1 MHQDGG
7 RIEIPGMIIMKKK
20 AFTGNYAVSEA
31 MRQINPDVV
40 AAYPITPQSSIVET
54 FAKFVADGKVDT
66 EMIRVESEHSAMSAC
81 VGASA
86 AGVRVMTATS
96 SAGLAL
102 MWEVLGVASGMRL
115 PIVMPVA
122 NRALSGPINIHCD
135 HSDSMG
141 ARDLSW
147 IQMYAENAQEAYDH
161 VFLSLRLAEH
171 PDVLLPVMT
180 CHDGFITSHGVQ
192 NMETLEDSKV
202 REFIGERKPEKYLL
216 NLEDP
221 VTFGPLELTDYY
233 FETKRQQIEGMEN
246 ARRVFLEAGKEL
258 SKITGRNYGYFEEYE
273 TKDADA
279 VIVTM
284 SSTAGTTKVVVDR
297 MRKEGKKVGLLKI
310 RLFRPF
316 PYKEVAA
323 ALSGAKCIGVLDRS
337 ASFGANCP
345 LFSEV
350 KNAIYENE
358 KKPSLQSYLFG
369 LGGREIFEKD
379 IEKVFDEMLSGDTG
393 GMRYIGLRE

>member
-1 MHQDGG
+1 MMTKTK
-7 RIEIPGMIIMKKK
+7 PL
-20 AFTGNYAVSEA
+20 TGNYAVSQA

-161 VFLSLRLAEH
+161 VLLSLRVAEH
-171 PDVLLPVMT
+171 SDVLLPVMT

-192 NMETLEDSKV
+192 NVQILPDETV
-202 REFIGERKPEKYLL
+202 RKFIGERKPEKYLL
-216 NLEDP
+216 NLDDP

-233 FETKRQQIEGMEN
+233 FETKRQQLEAMEN
-246 ARRVFLEAGKEL
+246 ARKVFLEVGKEL
-258 SKITGRNYGYFEEYE
+258 SEITGREYGYFEEYR
-273 TKDADA
+273 TDDAEA

-297 MRKEGKKVGLLKI
+297 MRKEGKKVGLLKM

-316 PYKEVAA
+316 PYGEVAK
-323 ALSGAKCIGVLDRS
+323 ALSEAKAVGVLDRS
-337 ASFGANCP
+337 ASFGANHP
-345 LFSEV
+345 LFSET
-350 KNAIYENE
+350 KNSLYDND
-358 KKPSLQSYLFG
+358 KKPVLQSYLFG
-369 LGGREIFEKD
+369 LGGREIYEKE
-379 IEKVFDEMLSGDTG
+379 IEKVFSELLSGDTG
-393 GMRYIGLRE
+393 AVRYIGLRE